1 MTAERPVALV
11 TGGIRRVGL
20 ATSRALAS
28 AGLDLVL
35 TYHNSGDDAR
45 AAKSELEGRG
55 VTVRLERV
63 ALDDLSAVQ
72 VFGHRLASE
81 LPRLDALVHN
91 ASSYD
96 PTPLASVTSQDLLR
110 AYTVNAA
117 APALLTAILAD
128 KLRRSV
134 LPSGGSVVAMADM
147 HVLGRPRKDM
157 LAYSMSKAAIVEMV
171 RTMARELAPKVRVNG
186 VAPGVVA
193 WPEQGRESDTTSQEA
208 YLSRVP
214 LKRAGT
220 PEDAAEVVRWLAL
233 DAHYV
238 TGEIVRVD
246 GGRWLA

>member
-1 MTAERPVALV
+1 MTAPRPVAIV

-35 TYHNSGDDAR
+35 TYRKSSEEAR
-45 AAKSELEGRG
+45 AAKDELEGLG
-55 VTVRLERV
+55 ATVWLEQM
-63 ALDDLSAVQ
+63 ALDDLSGVEEAARRIARERTRIDV
-72 VFGHRLASE
+72 
-81 LPRLDALVHN
+81 LVHN
-91 ASSYD
+91 ASSYE
-96 PTPLASVTSQDLLR
+96 PTPLASMTSQDLIR

-117 APALLTAILAD
+117 APALLTALLSD
-128 KLRRSV
+128 KLRQSP
-134 LPSGGSVVAMADM
+134 LPGGGSIVAMADM

-193 WPEQGRESDTTSQEA
+193 WPEQGRESDAASQEA